1 MLKLYAFDNNMNVID
16 YKECK
21 LIINNDTKRNK
32 IIDKFYKEN
41 KDAYRIK
48 VVF

>member
-1 MLKLYAFDNNMNVID
+1 MLKLYAFNEDMSVID
-16 YKECK
+16 YQYHK
-21 LIINNDTKRNK
+21 LIINSKEKRDK

-41 KDAYRIK
+41 KHAYRIK

>member
-1 MLKLYAFDNNMNVID
+1 MLKLYAFDENMNIID
-16 YKECK
+16 YQKHN
-21 LIINNDTKRNK
+21 LIINSKEKRDK

-41 KDAYRIK
+41 KHAYRIK

>member
-16 YKECK
+16 YEEHK

-32 IIDKFYKEN
+32 ICL
-41 KDAYRIK
+41 
-48 VVF
+48 

>member
-16 YKECK
+16 YEEHKLVINSKE
-21 LIINNDTKRNK
+21 KRDK

-41 KDAYRIK
+41 KHAFRIK